1 MLLKIRFFVNQ
12 EIYIVIKPEPNRDC
26 FKISYN
32 ASKYTSKKIKF
43 SHRLSGEGVLSN
55 YSPNV

>member
-1 MLLKIRFFVNQ
+1 MIRFFVSQ
-12 EIYIVIKPEPNRDC
+12 EIYIFIKPKPSRDWL
-26 FKISYN
+26 KISYN
-32 ASKYTSKKIKF
+32 VSKYTSKKIKF